1 MSRPSRTGSSC
12 MVSTESSPADPS
24 NCWLGWAGGKR
35 LLFLGL
41 LAVQPGAHRLEM
53 PGHALDAVLTAHTG
67 ANLGHGPKPC
77 RCDGLVALFTRPV
90 FAATKALESLGEAV
104 GTLDQEAAG
113 GEVHLAVFIDLDDV
127 DFIGQLRVTHPAHHV
142 HGQERAPHVAEPLHR
157 PAQFR
162 LQSLLDLVH
171 VSSPS

>member
-12 MVSTESSPADPS
+12 MVSTESSPAGPS

-41 LAVQPGAHRLEM
+41 LAVLSGAHGLEM
-53 PGHALDAVLTAHTG
+53 PGHALDAVLAAHTRT
-67 ANLGHGPKPC
+67 NLGHGPKPC
-77 RCDGLVALFTRPV
+77 RRDGLLALFTGTV
-90 FAATKALESLGEAV
+90 VAATKALESLGEAV
-104 GTLDQEAAG
+104 GTLDEETAG
-113 GEVHLAVFIDLDDV
+113 GEVHLAVFVDLDDV

-142 HGQERAPHVAEPLHR
+142 HGQDRAPHVAEPLHR

-162 LQSLLDLVH
+162 LQPLLDLVH
-171 VSSPS
+171 VGSPS